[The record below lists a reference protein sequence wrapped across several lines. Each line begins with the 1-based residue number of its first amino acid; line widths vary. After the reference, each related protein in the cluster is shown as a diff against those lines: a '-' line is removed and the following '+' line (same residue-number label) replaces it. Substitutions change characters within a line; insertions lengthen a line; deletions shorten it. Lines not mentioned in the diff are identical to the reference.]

1 MRDEMQPTSGLEV
14 NNQMVRLGEKAV
26 IDDGVVLGYLPVR
39 GGHIVLT
46 IGSGAHVRRGTIIY
60 GGSRIGYNLETGHN
74 VIIREEND
82 IGDNFRIWNNSVID
96 YGCHIANDVKI
107 HNKVYVAQFS
117 TIEDDVFLAPGVTLA
132 NDLHPGCPHS
142 HECMRGPYIKKGAQ
156 IGINCTILP
165 RVVIGEYS
173 VIGAGSVVTRDIP
186 DGAVAYGNPAEVKC
200 DIESLTCNTG
210 LGDKPYSHLAR
221 RV

>member
-1 MRDEMQPTSGLEV
+1 MRDEMQATSGIEV

-26 IDDGVVLGYLPVR
+26 IDEGVVLGYLPVR

-46 IGSGAHVRRGTIIY
+46 IGSGAHIRQGTIIY
-60 GGSRIGYNLETGHN
+60 GGSRIGFNLETGHY

-156 IGINCTILP
+156 IGINCTVLP
-165 RVVIGEYS
+165 RVVIGEYA
-173 VIGAGSVVTRDIP
+173 VIGAGSVVTKDIP
-186 DGAVAYGNPAEVKC
+186 DCAVAYGNPAQVKG
-200 DIESLTCNTG
+200 DIDSLTCNTG
-210 LGDKPYSHLAR
+210 LGDKPYSHLTR